1 MRPRFRFCRVKQWK
15 NHPGGSGADYKR
27 ECEIKENRKNRLLLE
42 ESKRRFLWGI
52 LHKNLQ
58 NSSEEWK
65 CYSIYEIFI
74 GHFIFLVL
82 DFIHNISGER
92 IFLFISMFSSLFL
105 KNKSR

>member
-1 MRPRFRFCRVKQWK
+1 MRKVK
-15 NHPGGSGADYKR
+15 GD
-27 ECEIKENRKNRLLLE
+27 
-42 ESKRRFLWGI
+42 FLWGI

-92 IFLFISMFSSLFL
+92 IFLFISMFSSLFS